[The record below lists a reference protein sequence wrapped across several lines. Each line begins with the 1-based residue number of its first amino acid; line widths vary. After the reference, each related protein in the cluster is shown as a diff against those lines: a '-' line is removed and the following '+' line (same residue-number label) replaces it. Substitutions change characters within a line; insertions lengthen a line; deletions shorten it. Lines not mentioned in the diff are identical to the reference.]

1 MYYIGVD
8 GGGTK
13 TTFTMINNMG
23 EKITQYTTKTTHYE
37 QVGFDGLEDILNEG
51 LSKIIEKSNVD
62 IDKIDSVFLGIPGY
76 GEVKSVVKK

>member
-13 TTFTMINNMG
+13 TTFTMINNIG

-37 QVGFDGLEDILNEG
+37 QVGFDGLEDILN
-51 LSKIIEKSNVD
+51 
-62 IDKIDSVFLGIPGY
+62 
-76 GEVKSVVKK
+76 